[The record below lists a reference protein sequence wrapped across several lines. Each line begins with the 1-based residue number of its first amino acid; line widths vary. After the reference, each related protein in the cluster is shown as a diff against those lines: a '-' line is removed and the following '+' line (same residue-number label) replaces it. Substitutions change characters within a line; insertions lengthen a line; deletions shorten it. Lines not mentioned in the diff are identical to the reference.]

1 MTKLQANL
9 LLLLAAIIWG
19 FSFVAQRAG
28 MEFIGPYTFNGI
40 RFALGSLSLVPLL
53 YVLKGQKSKYPERK
67 TKPLII
73 GGLLAGIVLFIASS
87 FQQVGIVYT
96 SAGNAGF
103 ITTLY
108 VIIVPVLG
116 LFLKHKINKQ
126 TWVGAILA
134 IIGLYLLS
142 VKGDF
147 SLSKGDSLVLISAF
161 FFAAH
166 VIIIG
171 FYTDKVNAIKI
182 SIIQFAICSLLSLAV
197 AVFTEE
203 IVWATI
209 KQAAIPILYGGVMS
223 VGVAFTLQVVAQR
236 KAIASHAAIILS
248 FESLFAILGG
258 WLILNEGFT
267 TRALIGCGLMLVGLI
282 VSQFDFKSRFDS
294 KSSRD

>member
-9 LLLLAAIIWG
+9 LLFLAAMIWG

-40 RFALGSLSLVPLL
+40 RFALGSLSLVPFV
-53 YVLKGQKSKYPERK
+53 YILKGKRLKYPKRE

-73 GGLLAGIVLFIASS
+73 GGLLAGFVLFIASS

-108 VIIVPVLG
+108 VIIVPILG
-116 LFLKHKINKQ
+116 LFLKHKINRQ
-126 TWVGAILA
+126 IWLGAILA

-142 VKGDF
+142 IKGNF
-147 SLSKGDSLVLISAF
+147 SLGKGDSLVLLSAF
-161 FFAAH
+161 FFAVH
-166 VIIIG
+166 VILIG
-171 FYTDKVNAIKI
+171 FYADKVNVIKI
-182 SIIQFAICSLLSLAV
+182 SIIQFAVCSLLSLAV
-197 AVFTEE
+197 AVLTEE

-209 KQAAIPILYGGVMS
+209 KQATIPILYGGVMS

-236 KAIASHAAIILS
+236 KALASHAAIILS
-248 FESLFAILGG
+248 FESLFALIGG

-267 TRALIGCGLMLVGLI
+267 TRALIGCGLMLVGLL
-282 VSQFDFKSRFDS
+282 VSQWKGE
-294 KSSRD
+294 

>member
-9 LLLLAAIIWG
+9 LLFLAAIIWG

-28 MEFIGPYTFNGI
+28 MEFVGPYTFNGV
-40 RFALGSLSLVPLL
+40 RFALGSLSLIPFV
-53 YVLKGQKSKYPERK
+53 YILKGQKSKYPKRETR
-67 TKPLII
+67 PLII
-73 GGLLAGIVLFIASS
+73 GGLLAGSVLFIASS

-116 LFLKHKINKQ
+116 LFFKHKINRQ

-134 IIGLYLLS
+134 IIGLYMLS
-142 VKGDF
+142 VKGNF
-147 SLSKGDSLVLISAF
+147 SLGKGDSLVLVSAF

-171 FYTDKVNAIKI
+171 FYADKVNVIKI
-182 SIIQFAICSLLSLAV
+182 SIIQFAVCSLLSLAV
-197 AVFTEE
+197 AFFTEE
-203 IVWATI
+203 IILNTL
-209 KQAAIPILYGGVMS
+209 KQAAIPILYGGLMS

-236 KAIASHAAIILS
+236 RAIASHAAIILS
-248 FESLFAILGG
+248 FESLFALLGG

-267 TRALIGCGLMLVGLI
+267 NRALIGCGLMLVGLI
-282 VSQFDFKSRFDS
+282 VSQLKG
-294 KSSRD
+294 KMN

>member
-1 MTKLQANL
+1 MTRLQANL
-9 LLLLAAIIWG
+9 LLFLAAIIWG

-28 MEFIGPYTFNGI
+28 MEFVGPYTFNGI
-40 RFALGSLSLVPLL
+40 RFALGSISLIPFV
-53 YVLKGQKSKYPERK
+53 YMLKGQKSNYPKRE

-73 GGLLAGIVLFIASS
+73 GGLLAGTVLFIASS

-116 LFLKHKINKQ
+116 LFLKHKINRQ
-126 TWVGAILA
+126 TWVGVFLA

-147 SLSKGDSLVLISAF
+147 SLGKGDSLVLISAF
-161 FFAAH
+161 FFAVH

-171 FYTDKVNAIKI
+171 FYADKVNVIKI
-182 SIIQFAICSLLSLAV
+182 SIIQFAVCSLLSLVV
-197 AVFTEE
+197 ALFTEE
-203 IVWATI
+203 IVFSTL
-209 KQAAIPILYGGVMS
+209 KQAAIPILYGGLMS

-236 KAIASHAAIILS
+236 RAVASHAAIILS
-248 FESLFAILGG
+248 FESLFALLGG

-282 VSQFDFKSRFDS
+282 VSQFDFESRFDS

>member
-9 LLLLAAIIWG
+9 LLFLTAIIWG

-28 MEFIGPYTFNGI
+28 MEFVGPYTFNAV
-40 RFALGSLSLVPLL
+40 RFALGSLSLVPLV
-53 YVLKGQKSKYPERK
+53 YFLKGKKRNNLKRE

-73 GGLLAGIVLFIASS
+73 GGLLAGSVLFIASS

-142 VKGDF
+142 VKGSF
-147 SLSKGDSLVLISAF
+147 SLGKGDSLVLVSAF

-182 SIIQFAICSLLSLAV
+182 SIVQFAVCSLLSLAV
-197 AVFTEE
+197 AVFIEE

-209 KQAAIPILYGGVMS
+209 KQAAIPVLYGGLMS

-236 KAIASHAAIILS
+236 KALASHAAIILS
-248 FESLFAILGG
+248 FESLFAVLGG

-267 TRALIGCGLMLVGLI
+267 TRALIGCWLGW
-282 VSQFDFKSRFDS
+282 
-294 KSSRD
+294 